1 MAEGPDI
8 VRAAALL
15 GDPARANMLTA
26 LIGGQALTAG
36 ELACEAG
43 VTAQTA
49 SSHLARL
56 REGGLVSVR
65 QAGRHRYFSLAGPDV
80 AAVLEGLMNLAA
92 RAGHRRTRPGP
103 RDPALRRARRCYDH
117 LAGELGVAMF
127 EALVADGRLE
137 LIDDQP
143 FLTEAGEGFLRGFG
157 IDPEALRASKR
168 PLCRGCLDW
177 SARRSHLAGT
187 VGAALLS
194 RMIELGWARIDGGSR
209 VVAFSANGLAGFEA
223 AFPPPRRHPGPC
235 AQDPSFSLSEP
246 A

>member
-26 LIGGQALTAG
+26 LMGGQALTAG
-36 ELACEAG
+36 ELAREAG

-56 REGGLVSVR
+56 QEGGLVNVR
-65 QAGRHRYFSLAGPDV
+65 QAGRHRYFSLSGPDV

-103 RDPALRRARRCYDH
+103 RDPALRQARRCYDH
-117 LAGELGVAMF
+117 LAGDLGVGMYEAM
-127 EALVADGRLE
+127 VADGRLA

-143 FLTEAGEGFLRGFG
+143 VLTPAGEGFLSGLG
-157 IDPEALRASKR
+157 IDVEALRATKR

-187 VGAALLS
+187 VGAALLA
-194 RMIELGWARIDGGSR
+194 RFIELGWAKVERESR
-209 VVAFSANGLAGFEA
+209 VVAFSAKGLAAFET
-223 AFPPPRRHPGPC
+223 AFPT
-235 AQDPSFSLSEP
+235 E
-246 A
+246 

>member
-1 MAEGPDI
+1 MKDGPDI

-36 ELACEAG
+36 ELAREAG

-56 REGGLVSVR
+56 QDGGLVVVR

-80 AAVLEGLMNLAA
+80 ATVLEGLMSLAA

-103 RDPALRRARRCYDH
+103 ADPALRKARRCYDH

-127 EALVADGRLE
+127 EALVADGRLALE
-137 LIDDQP
+137 GDQP
-143 FLTEAGEGFLRGFG
+143 VLTPAGEAFVRGFG
-157 IDPEALRASKR
+157 LDPDALRGQKR
-168 PLCRGCLDW
+168 PLCRSCLDW

-187 VGAALLS
+187 LGAGLLS
-194 RMIELGWARIDGGSR
+194 RMTELGWAKLESGSR
-209 VVAFSANGLAGFEA
+209 VVAFTASGEA
-223 AFPPPRRHPGPC
+223 EFRRAFPSVS
-235 AQDPSFSLSEP
+235 PSPSLLL
-246 A
+246 